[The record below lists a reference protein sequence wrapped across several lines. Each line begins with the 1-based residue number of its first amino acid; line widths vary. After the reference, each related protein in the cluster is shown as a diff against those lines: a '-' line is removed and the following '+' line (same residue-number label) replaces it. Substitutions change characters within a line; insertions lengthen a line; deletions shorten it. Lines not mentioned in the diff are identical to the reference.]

1 MGTKSKYASV
11 REDIINAW
19 EAGKKYQIIQEYIS
33 HYGGHITL
41 FDLADAIFQEICRVE
56 ERASEEIGK

>member
-1 MGTKSKYASV
+1 MRKNSKYNSI

-19 EAGKKYQIIQEYIS
+19 EAGKKYQIIQEYIG

-56 ERASEEIGK
+56 ERAFEEIGG

>member
-41 FDLADAIFQEICRVE
+41 FDLADVIFQEICRVE
-56 ERASEEIGK
+56 ERASEEIGE

>member
-1 MGTKSKYASV
+1 MMKNGKYNSI

-19 EAGKKYQIIQEYIS
+19 EAGKKCQIIQEYIG

-56 ERASEEIGK
+56 ERTFEEIGE